1 MKLKLGI
8 IYGILIWFFVYLITA
23 IYRPLISDNNPY
35 INNVAPIANI
45 VVTGFYGIL
54 IIRDINE
61 NEVIEGFKIG
71 IIFILMDVICD
82 FVFFILRNKTNI
94 QIDDYPIHVISMIIL
109 TLITTTL
116 LGYLAQLE
124 IDLK

>member
-23 IYRPLISDNNPY
+23 IFSPLISDNIPY
-35 INNVAPIANI
+35 INIVAPIVII
-45 VVTGFYGIL
+45 VVTGFFGIL
-54 IIRDINE
+54 YIRDINE

-94 QIDDYPIHVISMIIL
+94 LIDDYLIHVISMIIL

-116 LGYLAQLE
+116 LGYLAQME

>member
-23 IYRPLISDNNPY
+23 IFSPLISDNIPY
-35 INNVAPIANI
+35 INIVAPIAII
-45 VVTGFYGIL
+45 VVTGFFGIL
-54 IIRDINE
+54 YIRDINE

-82 FVFFILRNKTNI
+82 FVFFILRNKTNTL
-94 QIDDYPIHVISMIIL
+94 IDDYPIHVISMIIL

-116 LGYLAQLE
+116 LGYLAQME

>member
-8 IYGILIWFFVYLITA
+8 IYGILIWFFVYLITV
-23 IYRPLISDNNPY
+23 IFSPLITDNIPY
-35 INNVAPIANI
+35 INIVAPIAI
-45 VVTGFYGIL
+45 ITVTGFFGIL
-54 IIRDINE
+54 YIRDIDE

-82 FVFFILRNKTNI
+82 FVFFVIRKKTNI
-94 QIDDYPIHVISMIIL
+94 LIDDYPLHVISMIIL

-116 LGYLAQLE
+116 LGYLAQME

>member
-23 IYRPLISDNNPY
+23 IFSPLISDNIPY
-35 INNVAPIANI
+35 INIVAPIAII
-45 VVTGFYGIL
+45 VVTGFFGIL
-54 IIRDINE
+54 YIRDINE

-94 QIDDYPIHVISMIIL
+94 LIDDYPIHVISKVI
-109 TLITTTL
+109 
-116 LGYLAQLE
+116 
-124 IDLK
+124 

>member
-8 IYGILIWFFVYLITA
+8 IYGILVWVFVYLIT
-23 IYRPLISDNNPY
+23 LIFSPWITDNIPY
-35 INNVAPIANI
+35 INIVAPIAIIIVTTFFGIIYIRNI
-45 VVTGFYGIL
+45 
-54 IIRDINE
+54 DE
-61 NEVIEGFKIG
+61 NEVREGFEIG

-82 FVFFILRNKTNI
+82 FVFFVVPMKTNI
-94 QIDDYPIHVISMIIL
+94 LIEDYPIHILSMIIL

-116 LGYLAQLE
+116 LGYLAQME

>member
-8 IYGILIWFFVYLITA
+8 IYGILVWVFVYLIT
-23 IYRPLISDNNPY
+23 LIFSPWITDNIPY
-35 INNVAPIANI
+35 INIVAPIAIIIVTTFFGIIYIRNI
-45 VVTGFYGIL
+45 
-54 IIRDINE
+54 DE
-61 NEVIEGFKIG
+61 NEVREGFEIG

-82 FVFFILRNKTNI
+82 FVFFVVPRKTNI
-94 QIDDYPIHVISMIIL
+94 LIEDYPIHILSMIIL

-116 LGYLAQLE
+116 LGYLAQME

>member
-8 IYGILIWFFVYLITA
+8 IYGILIWFFVYLIT
-23 IYRPLISDNNPY
+23 
-35 INNVAPIANI
+35 
-45 VVTGFYGIL
+45 
-54 IIRDINE
+54 
-61 NEVIEGFKIG
+61 VIFKIG

-82 FVFFILRNKTNI
+82 FVFFVIRKKTNI
-94 QIDDYPIHVISMIIL
+94 LIDDYPIHVISMIIL

-116 LGYLAQLE
+116 LGYLAQME

>member
-23 IYRPLISDNNPY
+23 IFSPLISDNIPY
-35 INNVAPIANI
+35 INIVAPIAII
-45 VVTGFYGIL
+45 VVTGFFGIL
-54 IIRDINE
+54 YIRDINE

-94 QIDDYPIHVISMIIL
+94 LIDYPIHVISMIIL

-116 LGYLAQLE
+116 LGYLAQME

>member
-8 IYGILIWFFVYLITA
+8 IYGILIWIFVYLITL
-23 IYRPLISDNNPY
+23 IFSPLITDNIPY
-35 INNVAPIANI
+35 INIVAPIAIIIVTTFFGIIYIRNI
-45 VVTGFYGIL
+45 
-54 IIRDINE
+54 DE
-61 NEVIEGFKIG
+61 NEVQEGFEIG

-82 FVFFILRNKTNI
+82 FVFFVIPGQINIL
-94 QIDDYPIHVISMIIL
+94 IDDYPIHVLSMIIL

-116 LGYLAQLE
+116 LGYLAQME

>member
-8 IYGILIWFFVYLITA
+8 IYGILIWFFVYLITS
-23 IYRPLISDNNPY
+23 IFSPLITDNIPY
-35 INNVAPIANI
+35 INIVTPITIIA
-45 VVTGFYGIL
+45 VTGFFGIL
-54 IIRDINE
+54 YIRDITE

-71 IIFILMDVICD
+71 IIFILMDAIFD
-82 FVFFILRNKTNI
+82 FVFFIIPNQTNFLI
-94 QIDDYPIHVISMIIL
+94 EDYPIHVISMIIL

-116 LGYLAQLE
+116 LGYLAQME

>member
-8 IYGILIWFFVYLITA
+8 IYGILIWVFVYLITL
-23 IYRPLISDNNPY
+23 IFSPLITDNIPY
-35 INNVAPIANI
+35 INIVAPIAIIIVTTFFGIIYIRNI
-45 VVTGFYGIL
+45 
-54 IIRDINE
+54 DE
-61 NEVIEGFKIG
+61 NEVKEGFAIG

-82 FVFFILRNKTNI
+82 FVFFVLPGQKNILI
-94 QIDDYPIHVISMIIL
+94 EDYPIHVLSMIIL

-116 LGYLAQLE
+116 LGYLAQME